1 MGVVLAMLP
10 TSNAVLFTSTGDPT
24 YNTNA
29 PSGAFSG
36 SGWQYEGIWGNFLG
50 TPIAPTF
57 FLAAKHVGG
66 AVGQEFTLNGFTYH
80 TTAFFDDP
88 DTDLRVWQV
97 AERFVSYAP
106 LYTKSDEAGKLCV
119 VIGRGTDRGSAVVV
133 NKAIN
138 GWQWG
143 STNSIERWGENII
156 TMASTNDGIGPVLE
170 ANFDRKGVPNE
181 CTLSVGDSSGGMFI
195 EDGTTWKLA
204 GIHFGVAGPFSLNG
218 TTNTQF
224 EAAMMDLR
232 GLYFLS
238 APNTWML
245 IPSNYPVPVPT
256 SFSSSRVSANISWIN
271 SIIGFQPGNELQI
284 TSSPVATNAWG
295 TIGDIAVVKPGD
307 EVGFSLG
314 SSSADEN
321 PITCAW
327 NFGDGGS
334 TTDCNP
340 SHVFTNC
347 GAYAVSVT
355 ITDGVNSV
363 STGLT
368 VAVACPLDISSLK
381 LQAKF
386 SRVGSDT
393 CAVSGTLPNLPASFS
408 IANAIVTL
416 DVGDAAV
423 TFQLS
428 AKGRGANANGNF
440 KLAFDAR
447 SAIWTFSGKLKGAL
461 NGSWARYGVI
471 DSVVINSP
479 VSVPVLLL
487 LQSDT
492 WVAGGFQPML
502 NYTDKTGPSGTAT
515 YAP

>member
-1 MGVVLAMLP
+1 MDGQ
-10 TSNAVLFTSTGDPT
+10 SLF
-24 YNTNA
+24 
-29 PSGAFSG
+29 
-36 SGWQYEGIWGNFLG
+36 WRE
-50 TPIAPTF
+50 
-57 FLAAKHVGG
+57 
-66 AVGQEFTLNGFTYH
+66 GQE
-80 TTAFFDDP
+80 D
-88 DTDLRVWQV
+88 
-97 AERFVSYAP
+97 
-106 LYTKSDEAGKLCV
+106 
-119 VIGRGTDRGSAVVV
+119 VIHY
-133 NKAIN
+133 
-138 GWQWG
+138 
-143 STNSIERWGENII
+143 
-156 TMASTNDGIGPVLE
+156 
-170 ANFDRKGVPNE
+170 GV
-181 CTLSVGDSSGGMFI
+181 D
-195 EDGTTWKLA
+195 
-204 GIHFGVAGPFSLNG
+204 GPFSLNG

-238 APNTWML
+238 APDTWTL
-245 IPSNYPVPVPT
+245 VPSNYPVPVPT

-295 TIGDIAVVKPGD
+295 TIGDVAVVKPGD
-307 EVGFSLG
+307 EVDFSLG

-321 PITCAW
+321 PINCVW

-334 TTDCNP
+334 SPDCNP
-340 SHVFTNC
+340 SYVFTNC

-386 SRVGSDT
+386 NRVGSDT
-393 CAVSGTLPNLPASFS
+393 CAVSGTLPNLPASFA
-408 IANAIVTL
+408 IANAVVTL
-416 DVGDAAV
+416 DVGDAPV
-423 TFQLS
+423 SFQLS

-447 SAIWTFSGKLKGAL
+447 SAAWTFTGKLKGAL
-461 NGSWARYGVI
+461 NGSWAKYGVI
-471 DSVVINSP
+471 DSVVISSP
-479 VSVPVLLL
+479 VSLPVLLL

-492 WVAGGFQPML
+492 WEASGFQPLL